1 MSNVIDLAARRAKST
16 TLWGLSDALR
26 LELASAMIGFGFD
39 PTNYLDTE
47 LGEIMDAIVQA
58 TGALR
63 ERLAAK
69 VVSGASAQISSP
81 SARGIGSTRM
91 P

>member
-1 MSNVIDLAARRAKST
+1 MSNVIELAAHRAKPT

-26 LELASAMIGFGFD
+26 LEVASAMIGFGLD
-39 PTNYLDTE
+39 PTDYLDTE
-47 LGEIMDAIVQA
+47 LGEIMDAIVLA
-58 TGALR
+58 SGELR

-69 VVSGASAQISSP
+69 VVSRASAQISSP